1 MNKSVLLVSALVVV
15 LGCGGKKDGGS
26 TTPAGADHEARSGDG
41 NGSAAATPMKH
52 EACSM
57 EIALDCAAGA
67 ADGCLDQ
74 RTTAHVCVTADS
86 KAGPPCEQEIM
97 LNCAQGQFDAC
108 GRSPALASNH
118 VCVFEVP
125 AQ

>member
-1 MNKSVLLVSALVVV
+1 MNLTTSMLLVSSLIVV
-15 LGCGGKKDGGS
+15 GCGGKKDGAS
-26 TTPAGADHEARSGDG
+26 TTPTGNDSEVRSG
-41 NGSAAATPMKH
+41 SATAASAP

-57 EIALDCAAGA
+57 EIALECAAGA

-74 RTTAHVCVTADS
+74 KTNVHVCVTADS